1 MRNKVGVMQGRL
13 LKKYQGRYQAHP
25 LGYWDKEFS
34 NARDV
39 GLDCIEFI
47 LDFNDSEL
55 NPLLSE
61 DGISEILHV
70 VEKTGVNVISI
81 CADYFM
87 EAPLHSE
94 DLKVASLSQ
103 KILYKLLDSGKKLGV
118 TDIVLPCVDQSS
130 LVGNEV
136 IDRFVKNLYPLLDI
150 AENNNINLSLET
162 DLAPQEFGELLNRFD
177 SNRLSVNYDIG
188 NSASLGFNPIEELS
202 LYGHK
207 ITDIHIKD
215 RVFNGGPVELGKGDA
230 DFKKIFQKL
239 KEINYKGPFI
249 MQAFRDEEGVE
260 IFKKQLTWIT
270 PYLESLYE

>member
-13 LKKYQGRYQAHP
+13 LKKYKGRYQAHP
-25 LGYWDKEFS
+25 LGYWDMEFA

-61 DGISEILHV
+61 NGTNEILRL

-87 EAPLHSE
+87 EAPLHSK
-94 DLKVASLSQ
+94 DLKVALLSQ
-103 KILYKLLDSGKKLGV
+103 KILHRLLDSGKKLGI

-130 LVGNEV
+130 LVGKEAN
-136 IDRFVKNLYPLLDI
+136 DRFVRNLYPLLDI
-150 AENNNINLSLET
+150 AETYDINLSLET
-162 DLAPQEFGELLNRFD
+162 DLPPQAFGELLNRFD

-188 NSASLGFNPIEELS
+188 NSASLGFNPIEELNI
-202 LYGHK
+202 YGHK

-215 RVFNGGPVELGKGDA
+215 RTLNGGPVELGKGDA

-239 KEINYKGPFI
+239 KEINYKGSFI
-249 MQAFRDEEGVE
+249 MQAYRDEEGIE
-260 IFKKQLTWIT
+260 IFKKQLSWVT
-270 PYLESLYE
+270 PYIESLYE